1 MEGVQNNRTLQSHP
15 LEAGYMPHGSTTKEL
30 PMNHEPGPYVVSIQ
44 AQPFR
49 KKTRYYWTISSEQTP
64 DFLVSWGHAETQAL
78 AETEAGNEVRDLLS
92 GLTQGGRV
100 VPCSPHHAFNH
111 RW

>member
-1 MEGVQNNRTLQSHP
+1 
-15 LEAGYMPHGSTTKEL
+15 
-30 PMNHEPGPYVVSIQ
+30 MNHEPGCYLVSIQ
-44 AQPFR
+44 PQPFR
-49 KKTRYYWTISSEQTP
+49 KKTRYYWTICSKQTP

-78 AETEAGNEVRDLLS
+78 AESEAGSEVRDLLS

-100 VPCSPHHAFNH
+100 DSVLHPSYH